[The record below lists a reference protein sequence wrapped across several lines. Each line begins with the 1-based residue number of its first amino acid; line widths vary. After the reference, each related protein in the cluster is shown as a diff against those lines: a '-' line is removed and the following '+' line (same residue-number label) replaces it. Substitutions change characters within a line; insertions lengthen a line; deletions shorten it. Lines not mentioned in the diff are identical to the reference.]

1 MYTGCSCTHVKSED
15 VIMGHRGL
23 NEDVRKEKPY
33 STTEGERENWKKYGK
48 EHPADMVEAAKEK

>member
-1 MYTGCSCTHVKSED
+1 
-15 VIMGHRGL
+15 MGHRGL